1 MHGPLDLNG
10 HSTTFDRIVALDLGK
25 FNSVAC
31 IYDPTTQQH
40 VFKSINTSPQTVHDL
55 LAEHAGGGGA
65 DPSRVL
71 VIFETCDAAG
81 WVHDVAA
88 ALGFAVVVANP
99 CDEAWRWRKVKRKTD
114 RDDALKLVR
123 LALVGQ
129 LRGVHMPAPQQRQK
143 RRLIHHRKALVERQ
157 TETKNTIRSIFSQQG
172 LSHELPRG
180 HALWSKVGVAQLLS
194 AHARPLAE
202 CEVDDLWRGRLHVE
216 LELLEALAG
225 QIAIVDRKLEELGR
239 GDDRVKLLQTVP
251 GVGPRLAEAVVAH
264 LDDPHRFKNARQ
276 VSAYAGLVPKQLES
290 GTMKRVGRIT
300 HQGPSLLRG
309 LLVEVAWM
317 AYRHNAWAKSFVQR
331 VSRGMKQRKKIAV
344 VALARK
350 LLVRLWAMLRDN
362 TAWRDPCH
370 PCQQDNNGDG
380 EGEGEDAR
388 CARGGGGLSPPEDTA
403 RVTALSSAVGV
414 AMG

>member
-1 MHGPLDLNG
+1 MHGLIASN

-31 IYDPTTQQH
+31 MYDPKGQEH
-40 VFKSINTSPQTVHDL
+40 LFKSISTSPQTVHDL
-55 LAEHAGGGGA
+55 LAEHTGE

-81 WVHDVAA
+81 WVYDIAV
-88 ALGFAVVVANP
+88 ALGFAVAVANP

-123 LALVGQ
+123 LSLVGQ
-129 LRGVHMPAPQQRQK
+129 LRTVHMPSPAQRQK
-143 RRLIHHRKALVERQ
+143 RRLIHQRKSLVERQ
-157 TETKNTIRSIFSQQG
+157 TQTKNAVRSIFSQQG

-180 HALWSKVGVAQLLS
+180 HKLWSKVGIEQLLS
-194 AHARPLAE
+194 THARPLDQCADE
-202 CEVDDLWRGRLHVE
+202 LDLWRGRLHVE
-216 LELLEALAG
+216 LQVLEALSK
-225 QIAIVDRKLEELGR
+225 QIALVDKKLEALGR
-239 GDDRVKLLQTVP
+239 SDQRVKLLQSVP

-276 VSAYAGLVPKQLES
+276 VSSYAGLVPKQLES

-317 AYRHNAWAKSFVQR
+317 AYRYNAWAKGVVEH
-331 VSRGMKQRKKIAV
+331 VSRGTKQRKKIAV

-362 TAWRDPCH
+362 TSWRDPTR
-370 PCQQDNNGDG
+370 
-380 EGEGEDAR
+380 DA
-388 CARGGGGLSPPEDTA
+388 LSPPEDTRA
-403 RVTALSSAVGV
+403 VNVAVSSVGV

>member
-1 MHGPLDLNG
+1 MNARGASSTFTHPKGALAMHGLIASD
-10 HSTTFDRIVALDLGK
+10 HSTHFARIVALDLGK

-31 IYDPTTQQH
+31 VYDPKSQAH
-40 VFKSINTSPQTVHDL
+40 VFTSIGTAPQTVHDL
-55 LAEHAGGGGA
+55 LSEHTGS

-88 ALGFAVVVANP
+88 ALGFTVAVANP

-129 LRGVHMPAPQQRQK
+129 LRTVHMPGPRQRQR

-157 TETKNTIRSIFSQQG
+157 TQTKNAIRSIFSQQG
-172 LSHELPRG
+172 MSPALPRG
-180 HALWSKVGVAQLLS
+180 HKLWSQAGVAQLLS
-194 AHARPLAE
+194 AHARPLEE
-202 CEVDDLWRGRLHVE
+202 CEVDDLWRGRLQVE
-216 LELLEALAG
+216 LQLLESLAQ
-225 QIAIVDRKLEELGR
+225 QIARVEKKLEELGR
-239 GDDRVKLLQTVP
+239 SDDRVKLLRTVP

-264 LDDPHRFKNARQ
+264 LDDPHRFRNARQ

-317 AYRHNAWAKSFVQR
+317 AYRYNAWAKRVVEH

-344 VALARK
+344 VALARR

-362 TAWRDPCH
+362 TPWRDPTAWRDPTR
-370 PCQQDNNGDG
+370 
-380 EGEGEDAR
+380 AF
-388 CARGGGGLSPPEDTA
+388 SPPEDTGP
-403 RVTALSSAVGV
+403 VTALSSVAV
-414 AMG
+414 

>member
-1 MHGPLDLNG
+1 MHGIIAANY
-10 HSTTFDRIVALDLGK
+10 STSFDRTVALDLGK

-31 IYDPTTQQH
+31 VYDHATQEH
-40 VFKSINTSPQTVHDL
+40 VFRSISTSPQTVHDL
-55 LAEHAGGGGA
+55 LVEHAGDDA
-65 DPSRVL
+65 SRVR
-71 VIFETCDAAG
+71 VIFETSDAAG
-81 WVHDVAA
+81 WVHDLAT
-88 ALGFAVVVANP
+88 ALGLAVVVANP

-129 LRGVHMPAPQQRQK
+129 LRSVHMPSPQQRQK

-157 TETKNTIRSIFSQQG
+157 TQSKNAVRSIFSQQG

-180 HALWSKVGVAQLLS
+180 HKLWSKVGVEQMLAT
-194 AHARPLAE
+194 HARPLE
-202 CEVDDLWRGRLHVE
+202 QCDIDDLWRGRLAVE
-216 LELLEALAG
+216 LELLEALAK
-225 QIAIVDRKLEELGR
+225 QIALVDRKLETLGR
-239 GDDRVKLLQTVP
+239 GDHRVKLLQSVP

-264 LDDPHRFKNARQ
+264 LDDPHRFKTARQ
-276 VSAYAGLVPKQLES
+276 VSEYAGLVPKQLES

-300 HQGPSLLRG
+300 HHGPSLLRG

-317 AYRHNAWAKSFVQR
+317 AYRYNAWAKNFVQR

-362 TAWRDPCH
+362 TSWRGPCH
-370 PCQQDNNGDG
+370 
-380 EGEGEDAR
+380 R
-388 CARGGGGLSPPEDTA
+388 FSPPEDTA
-403 RVTALSSAVGV
+403 PVTALSSDAAT